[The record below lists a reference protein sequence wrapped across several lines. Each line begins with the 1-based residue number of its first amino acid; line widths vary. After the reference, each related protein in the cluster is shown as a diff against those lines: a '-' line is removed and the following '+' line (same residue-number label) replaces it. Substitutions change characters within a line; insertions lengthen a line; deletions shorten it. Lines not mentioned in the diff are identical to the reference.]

1 MKNLKTVCG
10 NCLKG
15 MLLLAGFFLIAQLAS
30 AQKLEN
36 TLLWKVESDDH
47 RTSYL
52 FGTIHVLPQSEF
64 ELKDK
69 AISALRS
76 AEILALEIDM
86 SDPSM
91 QMKMMQMASMK
102 DGNTLDK
109 LLDADSYRKLDT
121 MLQQSIGASVAFM
134 NGMKPFVVSS
144 MLIGRLIEGQP
155 ASFEGVLVQEA
166 KKAEMPIMG
175 LETLEDQMSIFDRIP
190 YADQAEDLK
199 EMIHEEEKMKLMYAE
214 MIRMYRAEELEALY
228 AMIVK
233 EIGDEAQTDELLDS
247 RNKKWIAIID
257 KTSLEKSVFYAVGAG
272 HLAGKNGVI
281 NLLRQQGFSV
291 TPVMK

>member
-1 MKNLKTVCG
+1 MKNLKTVCV

-15 MLLLAGFFLIAQLAS
+15 MVLLAGFFLIAQLAT

-76 AEILALEIDM
+76 SEILALEIDM

-91 QMKMMQMASMK
+91 QMKMMQLSSMK
-102 DGNTLDK
+102 DGTTLDK
-109 LLDADSYRKLDT
+109 LLDAESYRKLDT

-134 NGMKPFVVSS
+134 NGFKPFVVSS

-155 ASFEGVLVQEA
+155 ASFEGVLVQQA
-166 KKAEMPIMG
+166 QKAEMPVMG
-175 LETLEDQMSIFDRIP
+175 LETLEDQMAIFDRIP
-190 YADQAEDLK
+190 YAQQAEDLK
-199 EMIHEEEKMKLMYAE
+199 EMINEEEKIKKMYAE
-214 MIRMYRAEELEALY
+214 MIRMYRAEEMEALY

-233 EIGDEAQTDELLDS
+233 EIGDESQIDELLDS
-247 RNKKWIAIID
+247 RNKKWISIID
-257 KTSLEKSVFYAVGAG
+257 KTSSEKAVFYAVGAG

-281 NLLRQQGFSV
+281 NLLRKEGFSV

>member
-10 NCLKG
+10 KCLKG
-15 MLLLAGFFLIAQLAS
+15 MMLLAGFFLIAQLAP

-52 FGTIHVLPQSEF
+52 FGTIHVIPQSEF
-64 ELKDK
+64 ELKNK
-69 AISALRS
+69 ASSALRS

-91 QMKMMQMASMK
+91 QMKMMQMSSMK
-102 DGNTLDK
+102 DGTTLDE

-121 MLQQSIGASVAFM
+121 MLQQSIGASIAFM
-134 NGMKPFVVSS
+134 NGMKPFVLSS

-166 KKAEMPIMG
+166 KRAEMPIMG
-175 LETLEDQMSIFDRIP
+175 LETLEDQMAIFDRIP
-190 YADQAEDLK
+190 YASQAEDLK
-199 EMIHEEEKMKLMYAE
+199 EMINEEEKMKKMYAE
-214 MIRMYRAEELEALY
+214 MIRMYRAEELEALH

-233 EIGDEAQTDELLDS
+233 EIGDESQTDELLDA
-247 RNKKWIAIID
+247 RNKKWITIID

-281 NLLRQQGFSV
+281 NLLRQEGFSV
-291 TPVMK
+291 TPVME